1 MSEKYI
7 ERLQR
12 ERGEALAV
20 AKAYKEW
27 HAAMDHLSITGR
39 KGDARKAVDEKRAV
53 LDAALKL
60 IEPLLAEKES

>member
-12 ERGEALAV
+12 ERGEALDF

-39 KGDARKAVDEKRAV
+39 KGDARKAVDEKRAAM
-53 LDAALKL
+53 DAALKL
-60 IEPLLAEKES
+60 IEPMLADKEA